1 MADLIISP
9 TPYDDVFRTLLNDC
23 SKLIIPVINEVFGEA
38 YTGEETI
45 DFSPNEHYINK
56 QGGREEK
63 RITDSSFAVKGETE
77 KKYHLECQSTED
89 SSILIRIFEYDAQI
103 ALDQVKEV
111 VQNRI
116 IVSFPHTAVLYLRS
130 GKATPDEMQ
139 VVIRTPGGEVSYQV
153 PVMKVKTY
161 TIEEIFEK
169 NLLFLIPFYIF
180 TYEQRFKEIE
190 KNADRLAEIIAE
202 YGMIS
207 DRLEE
212 SLSSGFID
220 EFTKKTIMD
229 MSERVLENIARSY
242 ENIRKGV
249 GTVMGGK
256 ILDYEAKRIRNEG
269 WNAGRNEGRNEGL
282 NEGINKGI
290 SGAVDMLR
298 DMGLDD
304 RSIID
309 KIREKYELSQKE
321 AEGYVLTSAVM

>member
-1 MADLIISP
+1 M
-9 TPYDDVFRTLLNDC
+9 
-23 SKLIIPVINEVFGEA
+23 
-38 YTGEETI
+38 
-45 DFSPNEHYINK
+45 
-56 QGGREEK
+56 
-63 RITDSSFAVKGETE
+63 
-77 KKYHLECQSTED
+77 
-89 SSILIRIFEYDAQI
+89 
-103 ALDQVKEV
+103 

-269 WNAGRNEGRNEGL
+269 INEGF
-282 NEGINKGI
+282 NKGI
-290 SGAVDMLR
+290 NEGFNKGINEGFNKGITGAVDMLR
-298 DMGLDD
+298 DIGLDD
-304 RSIID
+304 KSIIT
-309 KIREKYELSQKE
+309 KIMEKYNLSQKE

>member
-1 MADLIISP
+1 LCQCSVYHQTIKP
-9 TPYDDVFRTLLNDC
+9 VPYF
-23 SKLIIPVINEVFGEA
+23 PF
-38 YTGEETI
+38 EE
-45 DFSPNEHYINK
+45 
-56 QGGREEK
+56 
-63 RITDSSFAVKGETE
+63 GETE

-103 ALDQVKEV
+103 ALDQDRKVA
-111 VQNRI
+111 QNRI

-130 GKATPDEMQ
+130 GKTTPDEMQ

-180 TYEQRFKEIE
+180 TYESRFREIE

-269 WNAGRNEGRNEGL
+269 
-282 NEGINKGI
+282 II
-290 SGAVDMLR
+290 IGAVEMLR

-309 KIREKYELSQKE
+309 KIREKYNLSQKE

>member
-1 MADLIISP
+1 
-9 TPYDDVFRTLLNDC
+9 
-23 SKLIIPVINEVFGEA
+23 
-38 YTGEETI
+38 
-45 DFSPNEHYINK
+45 
-56 QGGREEK
+56 
-63 RITDSSFAVKGETE
+63 
-77 KKYHLECQSTED
+77 
-89 SSILIRIFEYDAQI
+89 
-103 ALDQVKEV
+103 
-111 VQNRI
+111 
-116 IVSFPHTAVLYLRS
+116 
-130 GKATPDEMQ
+130 
-139 VVIRTPGGEVSYQV
+139 
-153 PVMKVKTY
+153 MKVKTY

-207 DRLEE
+207 ARLEE
-212 SLSSGFID
+212 SLTSGFID

-229 MSERVLENIARSY
+229 MSERVLESIARSY

-249 GTVMGGK
+249 GTIMGGK

-269 WNAGRNEGRNEGL
+269 
-282 NEGINKGI
+282 II
-290 SGAVDMLR
+290 IGAVEMLR

-309 KIREKYELSQKE
+309 KIREKYNLSQKE

>member
-1 MADLIISP
+1 MRKARLALTLIL
-9 TPYDDVFRTLLNDC
+9 RTLRRLRT
-23 SKLIIPVINEVFGEA
+23 STGIKVFDESGQCIYEGVS
-38 YTGEETI
+38 TG
-45 DFSPNEHYINK
+45 S
-56 QGGREEK
+56 QAR
-63 RITDSSFAVKGETE
+63 
-77 KKYHLECQSTED
+77 
-89 SSILIRIFEYDAQI
+89 SIH
-103 ALDQVKEV
+103 AL
-111 VQNRI
+111 
-116 IVSFPHTAVLYLRS
+116 
-130 GKATPDEMQ
+130 PDEKSKASAMLELVYKTDKSGILPSVSTAQ
-139 VVIRTPGGEVSYQV
+139 MILESGYCGTDLAVNANNCFGMKAERSSNTWKSVWDGKSTYTKRTEEQDRYGRPYYITAAFRKYPCVEVSYQV

-180 TYEQRFKEIE
+180 TYESRFKEIE
-190 KNADRLAEIIAE
+190 KDSDKLTEIISE

-212 SLSSGFID
+212 CLSSGFID

-249 GTVMGGK
+249 GTIMGGK

-269 WNAGRNEGRNEGL
+269 INEGRS
-282 NEGINKGI
+282 EGIIIGT
-290 SGAVDMLR
+290 VDTLR
-298 DMGLDD
+298 DIGLDD

-309 KIREKYELSQKE
+309 KIREKYNLSQKE

>member
-1 MADLIISP
+1 
-9 TPYDDVFRTLLNDC
+9 
-23 SKLIIPVINEVFGEA
+23 
-38 YTGEETI
+38 
-45 DFSPNEHYINK
+45 
-56 QGGREEK
+56 
-63 RITDSSFAVKGETE
+63 
-77 KKYHLECQSTED
+77 
-89 SSILIRIFEYDAQI
+89 
-103 ALDQVKEV
+103 
-111 VQNRI
+111 
-116 IVSFPHTAVLYLRS
+116 VSFPHTAVLYLRS
-130 GKATPDEMQ
+130 GKTTPDEMQ

-229 MSERVLENIARSY
+229 MSERVLENIAKSY

-256 ILDYEAKRIRNEG
+256 ILDYEAKRIRDEG
-269 WNAGRNEGRNEGL
+269 WNAGL
-282 NEGINKGI
+282 NEGMNKGLNKGRSEGRSEGI

-321 AEGYVLTSAVM
+321 AEGYVLTSDVM

>member
-1 MADLIISP
+1 
-9 TPYDDVFRTLLNDC
+9 
-23 SKLIIPVINEVFGEA
+23 
-38 YTGEETI
+38 
-45 DFSPNEHYINK
+45 
-56 QGGREEK
+56 
-63 RITDSSFAVKGETE
+63 
-77 KKYHLECQSTED
+77 
-89 SSILIRIFEYDAQI
+89 
-103 ALDQVKEV
+103 
-111 VQNRI
+111 
-116 IVSFPHTAVLYLRS
+116 
-130 GKATPDEMQ
+130 
-139 VVIRTPGGEVSYQV
+139 
-153 PVMKVKTY
+153 MKVKTY

-207 DRLEE
+207 ARLEE
-212 SLSSGFID
+212 SLTSGFID

-229 MSERVLENIARSY
+229 MSERVLGSIARSY

-249 GTVMGGK
+249 GTIMGGK

-269 WNAGRNEGRNEGL
+269 RSE
-282 NEGINKGI
+282 GI

-309 KIREKYELSQKE
+309 KIREKYNLSQKE

>member
-1 MADLIISP
+1 
-9 TPYDDVFRTLLNDC
+9 
-23 SKLIIPVINEVFGEA
+23 
-38 YTGEETI
+38 
-45 DFSPNEHYINK
+45 
-56 QGGREEK
+56 
-63 RITDSSFAVKGETE
+63 
-77 KKYHLECQSTED
+77 
-89 SSILIRIFEYDAQI
+89 
-103 ALDQVKEV
+103 
-111 VQNRI
+111 
-116 IVSFPHTAVLYLRS
+116 
-130 GKATPDEMQ
+130 
-139 VVIRTPGGEVSYQV
+139 
-153 PVMKVKTY
+153 MKVKTY

-180 TYEQRFKEIE
+180 TYEQRVKEIE
-190 KNADRLAEIIAE
+190 KNADRLAEIIVE

-207 DRLEE
+207 DRLED

-220 EFTKKTIMD
+220 EFTRKTIMD

-249 GTVMGGK
+249 GTIMGGK

-269 WNAGRNEGRNEGL
+269 RSE
-282 NEGINKGI
+282 GI

-309 KIREKYELSQKE
+309 KIREKYNLSQKE